1 MSELHKVIHH
11 WSLIYIEMT
20 TAIETLGS
28 TLMICYSEGPYQN
41 LMYEVEQ
48 NMKVNKEMRQ
58 KHEAI
63 L

>member
-1 MSELHKVIHH
+1 
-11 WSLIYIEMT
+11 MT
-20 TAIETLGS
+20 IAIETLGS